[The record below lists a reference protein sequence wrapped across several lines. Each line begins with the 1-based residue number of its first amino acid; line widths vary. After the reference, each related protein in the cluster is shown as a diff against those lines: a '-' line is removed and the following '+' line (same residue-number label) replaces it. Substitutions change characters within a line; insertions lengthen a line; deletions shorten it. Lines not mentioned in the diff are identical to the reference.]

1 MNAKNRIR
9 KLIKSQVVILD
20 GAIGTEL
27 QKGGMPTGICPE
39 TWCLENSR
47 VLTDIYRV
55 YDQAGAD
62 IVYTSTF
69 GANRCK
75 LAHYGV
81 HDVRTVNR
89 DLARLAKNAG
99 GKNALVAGDIGP
111 TGRFV
116 APFGDL
122 AFEEAVEI
130 FKEQV
135 AGLLAGGVDLFVIE
149 TMIDI
154 QEARA
159 ALLAVKE
166 TCDYFTIVTMTY
178 EKDGRTLNGTDP
190 VTALI
195 TLQSLGADA
204 VGCNCSSGPETM
216 LALVAAMKPYATVP
230 LVAKPNAGM
239 PHLEGN
245 RTVFDMDD
253 KAFAAFGQRF
263 AEAGVNMLGG
273 CCGTTPAHIRSL
285 KQSVADSVP
294 IGPRRKSL
302 SAVSSARS
310 YRLFTGDQ
318 PLQIVGERLNPTGKK
333 ALQQELREGKMT
345 LVRQMAREQEELG
358 AALLDVNVGV
368 PGLDE
373 VKAIRDILDLLAV
386 TTSIPL
392 VVDSS
397 RAETIE
403 AALRRYPGRALINS
417 ISGEKVKMVRLLPLA
432 AKYGAMFIMLPLT
445 EGEIPATVER
455 RREVIKDIFRAARKF
470 GFTKDD
476 VIVDGLVMT
485 VASDAQAAI
494 ETLKTIAWCTER
506 FQCRTLLGVSNVSF
520 GMPERQWVNAA
531 FLAMAQ
537 ALGLTLAIAN
547 PGSAETMNIKMA
559 GDLLLKKDR
568 DAASYIARFSR
579 SAAATTQRT
588 DQQAP
593 PPDASPAARV
603 ARAIREGDRE
613 DVAAR
618 VEEALLAGVAAKSLV
633 DESMIPAIVRVGDLY
648 DQKVYF
654 LPQLIASAEAMKL
667 ALAIVEPLL
676 GVGST
681 AVGQKGTVI
690 LATVM
695 GDIHDIGKNI
705 VALMLRNHGYQIV
718 DLGKNVPTED
728 VIAAMKKHQPQA
740 VGLSALMTTTMV
752 NMQAVIERAAREG
765 LQCPFMVGG
774 AVVTRDYASS
784 LGAAYAKDGV
794 EAVRVLEGLI
804 KNRAKT
810 GGAK

>member
-1 MNAKNRIR
+1 MNAKKRIR
-9 KLIKSQVVILD
+9 NLIKRRVVLLD

-27 QKGGMPTGICPE
+27 QKGGLPAGTCPE
-39 TWCLENSR
+39 TWCLENPH
-47 VLTDIYRV
+47 VPTDIYRT
-55 YDQAGAD
+55 YGRAGAD

-75 LAHYGV
+75 LAHYAV
-81 HDVRTVNR
+81 HEVRVVNR
-89 DLARLAKNAG
+89 ELALLAKSAC
-99 GKNALVAGDIGP
+99 GKNSLVAGDIGP

-135 AGLLAGGVDLFVIE
+135 TGLLEGGVDLFVIE

-166 TCDYFTIVTMTY
+166 TCDYFTLVTMTY

-216 LALVAAMKPYATVP
+216 LELIAAMKPYATAP
-230 LVAKPNAGM
+230 LAAKPNAGM

-245 RTVFDMDD
+245 HTVFDMDAP
-253 KAFAAFGQRF
+253 AFAAFGRKF
-263 AEAGVNMLGG
+263 AEAGVNLLGG
-273 CCGTTPAHIRSL
+273 CCGTTPAHIQSL
-285 KQSVADSVP
+285 KRGVAETAP
-294 IGPRRKSL
+294 IAPLRKSI

-373 VKAIRDILDLLAV
+373 VKAIREILDLLAV

-392 VVDSS
+392 VMDSS

-417 ISGEKVKMVRLLPLA
+417 IPGEKEKMARLLPLA
-432 AKYGAMFIMLPLT
+432 AKYGAMFILLPLT
-445 EGEIPATVER
+445 EGEIPATMER
-455 RREVIKDIFRAARKF
+455 RREVIQDIFRSAREF

-476 VIVDGLVMT
+476 IIVDGLVMT
-485 VASDAQAAI
+485 VASDAQAAV

-506 FQCRTLLGVSNVSF
+506 FKCRTLLGVSNVSF

-537 ALGLTLAIAN
+537 VLGLTLAIAN
-547 PGSAETMNIKMA
+547 PGSAEIMNVKMA

-568 DAASYIARFSR
+568 DAASYIARFAR
-579 SAAATTQRT
+579 PAAVA
-588 DQQAP
+588 QQPAP
-593 PPDASPAARV
+593 PADASPPARV
-603 ARAIREGDRE
+603 AQAIREGDRE
-613 DVAAR
+613 DIAVR
-618 VEEALLAGVAAKSLV
+618 VEEALLAGVAPRSLV
-633 DESMIPAIVRVGDLY
+633 DEFMIPAIVRVGDLY
-648 DQKVYF
+648 DQKIYF

-667 ALAIVEPLL
+667 ALAIVEPRL
-676 GVGST
+676 GSGD
-681 AVGQKGTVI
+681 AAAIAKGTVI

-705 VALMLRNHGYQIV
+705 VALMLRNHGYQVV
-718 DLGKNVPTED
+718 DLGKNVPTEAI
-728 VIAAMKKHQPQA
+728 IAAIKEHEPHA

-752 NMQAVIERAAREG
+752 NMQAVIELAVRQG
-765 LQCPFMVGG
+765 LHCPFVVGG
-774 AVVTRDYASS
+774 AVVTKAYASS

-794 EAVRVLEGLI
+794 EAVRVVEALLKDG
-804 KNRAKT
+804 AKI
-810 GGAK
+810 GGAR

>member
-1 MNAKNRIR
+1 MNAKSRIR
-9 KLIKSQVVILD
+9 KLINNKVVILD
-20 GAIGTEL
+20 GAVGTEL
-27 QKGGMPTGICPE
+27 QKGGMPAGICPE
-39 TWCLENSR
+39 IWCLENPL
-47 VLTDIYRV
+47 VLSDIYRAYV
-55 YDQAGAD
+55 QAGAEV
-62 IVYTSTF
+62 IYASTF

-75 LAHYGV
+75 LAHYGIA
-81 HDVRTVNR
+81 DVRAVNR
-89 DLARLAKNAG
+89 DLARLAKAAG
-99 GKNALVAGDIGP
+99 GKNTLVAGDIGP

-122 AFEEAVEI
+122 DFEEAVDI

-135 AGLLAGGVDLFVIE
+135 AGLLEGGVDLFVIE

-230 LVAKPNAGM
+230 LAAKPNAGM
-239 PHLEGN
+239 PHLEGSQ
-245 RTVFDMDD
+245 TVFDMDAR
-253 KAFAAFGQRF
+253 AFAAFGQRF
-263 AEAGVNMLGG
+263 AEAGVNLLGG
-273 CCGTTPAHIRSL
+273 CCGTTPAHIGSL
-285 KQSVADSVP
+285 RQVVGATAPVP
-294 IGPRRKSL
+294 PHRQSL

-310 YRLFTGDQ
+310 YRLFTSDQ

-373 VKAIRDILDLLAV
+373 VKAIREILDLLAV

-397 RAETIE
+397 RPETIE

-417 ISGEKVKMVRLLPLA
+417 ISGEQAKMDRLLPLA
-432 AKYGAMFIMLPLT
+432 AKYGAMFILLPLT
-445 EGEIPATVER
+445 EGEIPATLER

-485 VASDAQAAI
+485 VASDSQAAI

-506 FQCRTLLGVSNVSF
+506 FHCRTLLGLSNVSF

-531 FLAMAQ
+531 FLAMGQ
-537 ALGLTLAIAN
+537 VLGLTLAIAN
-547 PGSAETMNIKMA
+547 PGSAEIMNIKLA

-568 DAASYIARFSR
+568 DAAAYIGRFSR
-579 SAAATTQRT
+579 PALVPAQPDDRPT
-588 DQQAP
+588 

-603 ARAIREGDRE
+603 ARAIGEGDRE
-613 DVAAR
+613 DITAR
-618 VEEALLAGVAAKSLV
+618 VNEALSAGVAAKSLV
-633 DESMIPAIVRVGDLY
+633 DDFMIPAIVRVGDLF
-648 DQKVYF
+648 DKKVYF

-667 ALAIVEPLL
+667 GLAILEPLL
-676 GVGST
+676 QAGDAT
-681 AVGQKGTVI
+681 APKGTVL
-690 LATVM
+690 LATVL

-705 VALMLRNHGYQIV
+705 VALMLRNQGYQVI
-718 DLGKNVPTED
+718 DLGKNVPTET
-728 VIAAMKKHQPQA
+728 VIAAMKEHRPQA

-752 NMQAVIERAAREG
+752 NMQAVIAGAAREG
-765 LQCPFMVGG
+765 LRCPFVVGG
-774 AVVTRDYASS
+774 AVVTDSYAST
-784 LGAAYAKDGV
+784 LGAAYARDGV
-794 EAVRVLEGLI
+794 EAVRVVDGLI
-804 KNRAKT
+804 KAQT
-810 GGAK
+810 ASGGKV

>member
-39 TWCLENSR
+39 TWCLENSL

-75 LAHYGV
+75 LVHYGV
-81 HDVRTVNR
+81 HDVRTVNH
-89 DLARLAKNAG
+89 DLARLAKNAV
-99 GKNALVAGDIGP
+99 GKNSLVAGDIGP

-245 RTVFDMDD
+245 RTVFDMDA

-263 AEAGVNMLGG
+263 AEAGVNLLGG

-285 KQSVADSVP
+285 KQGVAGSAP

-373 VKAIRDILDLLAV
+373 VKAIREILDLLAV

-417 ISGEKVKMVRLLPLA
+417 ISGEKVKMARLLPLA

-445 EGEIPATVER
+445 EGEIPANVGR

-506 FQCRTLLGVSNVSF
+506 FQCRTLLGVSNISF

-547 PGSAETMNIKMA
+547 PGSAEIMNIKMA

-579 SAAATTQRT
+579 SAATTQRT

-593 PPDASPAARV
+593 PSDASPAARV
-603 ARAIREGDRE
+603 AQAIREGDRE

-633 DESMIPAIVRVGDLY
+633 DEFMIPAIVRVGDLY

-676 GVGST
+676 GVVST
-681 AVGQKGTVI
+681 AAGQKGTVI
-690 LATVM
+690 FATVM

-728 VIAAMKKHQPQA
+728 VIAAMKKHQPQV

-794 EAVRVLEGLI
+794 EAVRVVEGLI